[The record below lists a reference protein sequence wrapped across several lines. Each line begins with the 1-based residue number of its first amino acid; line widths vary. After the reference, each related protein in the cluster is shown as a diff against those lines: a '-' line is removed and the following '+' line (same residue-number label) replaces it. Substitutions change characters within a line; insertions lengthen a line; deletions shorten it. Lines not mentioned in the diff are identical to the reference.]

1 MGGAWRSGCDT
12 GATMGFRLT
21 KHHGLGNDFLV
32 HLTEDPT
39 ALADRGAWIERAQR
53 WCDRRRGIG
62 ADGLLLGLT
71 GEAAARVGADRLGHG
86 HGDASVDVVM
96 TLVNADGSVAEMSG
110 NGIRCL
116 AQAVLMAGAAGPNM
130 CILTDAGLRVVDI
143 TDSGSGGAADGHGT
157 IVASVDMGPARPGP
171 QPDRSIDIDPV
182 DVPSATAAA
191 LALDPLRSD
200 TFDLGNPHLVLLVPD
215 PEVIDLVAAGS
226 THEAA
231 FAAGMN
237 VHFVAPTDGEP
248 DAITMR
254 VWERG
259 AGVTEACGT
268 GATAVARAAHDWGL
282 VGRRVAV
289 HMPGGDVVVEVG
301 DSMTLHGPAAFI
313 GEIEVPA

>member
-1 MGGAWRSGCDT
+1 
-12 GATMGFRLT
+12 MGFRLT

-32 HLTEDPT
+32 HLTDDAAT
-39 ALADRGAWIERAQR
+39 ATDRRAWVERAPR

-62 ADGLLLGLT
+62 ADGLLIGLT
-71 GEAAARVGADRLGHG
+71 GKAAADLGAETLG
-86 HGDASVDVVM
+86 ASEAPVDVVM
-96 TLVNADGSVAEMSG
+96 TLINADGSVAEMSG

-116 AQAVLMAGAAGPNM
+116 AQAVLMAEPGTETLR
-130 CILTDAGLRVVDI
+130 ILTDAGVREV
-143 TDSGSGGAADGHGT
+143 SADPSPDGDPTT
-157 IVASVDMGPARPGP
+157 IVASVDMGAAGPGP
-171 QPDRSIDIDPV
+171 EPDRSVDIDPSE
-182 DVPSATAAA
+182 VPAATADA
-191 LALDPLRSD
+191 LALAPLRSA

-231 FAAGMN
+231 FADGMN
-237 VHFVAPTDGEP
+237 VHFVAPTAGET

-282 VGRRVAV
+282 VGERVSV
-289 HMPGGDVVVEVG
+289 HMPGGDVVVDVA
-301 DSMTLHGPAAFI
+301 DSMTLHGPASFI
-313 GEIEVPA
+313 SSCEVPA